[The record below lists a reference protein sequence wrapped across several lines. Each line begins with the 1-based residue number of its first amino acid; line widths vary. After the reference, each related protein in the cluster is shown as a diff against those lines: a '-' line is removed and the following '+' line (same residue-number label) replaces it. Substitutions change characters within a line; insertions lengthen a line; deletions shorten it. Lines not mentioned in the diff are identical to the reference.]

1 MSPSFSTS
9 RASTPVSSRTSR
21 SAASAA
27 DSRPSGWP
35 LGSASTRLPS
45 AARRV
50 GTITTQ
56 RPSRTTTPPA
66 ENSESRPLGI
76 GVRRCSAGAP
86 RRLAG
91 GAGELGDPG
100 LRDLELDVARSGALG
115 LGLLDELDQHP
126 RDAALDG

>member
-9 RASTPVSSRTSR
+9 RASTPVSSRTSH
-21 SAASAA
+21 SAALAA

-66 ENSESRPLGI
+66 ENSDSAPVGIARAPASEDVALQRLRVVDGEAPAALGDD
-76 GVRRCSAGAP
+76 P
-86 RRLAG
+86 RALEHGEEPAG
-91 GAGELGDPG
+91 GL
-100 LRDLELDVARSGALG
+100 ARGA
-115 LGLLDELDQHP
+115 
-126 RDAALDG
+126 